1 MLCKDCQIK
10 YSVDHFD
17 LFVSKFVFHNVFYF
31 IISSLPG
38 CMLNRKEKKDKIA
51 NTEFS
56 SDKGACAS
64 CHCDAGNKGKNT
76 GRR

>member
-1 MLCKDCQIK
+1 
-10 YSVDHFD
+10 
-17 LFVSKFVFHNVFYF
+17 
-31 IISSLPG
+31 
-38 CMLNRKEKKDKIA
+38 MLNRKEKKDKIA

-64 CHCDAGNKGKNT
+64 CHRDAGNKGKNT

>member
-1 MLCKDCQIK
+1 MQRLLEKILGGSFSFTRKQICISLRILL
-10 YSVDHFD
+10 Y
-17 LFVSKFVFHNVFYF
+17 N
-31 IISSLPG
+31 IISAWLHANSK
-38 CMLNRKEKKDKIA
+38 RKKDKIA

-64 CHCDAGNKGKNT
+64 CHCDAGNKNKNT